1 MYTDKELKKMTRPQM
16 LEAMREMNHPYTTKM
31 DAEVKPQPLDVSSET
46 LFGDDDDGSTE
57 YYQEEYPDEK

>member
-31 DAEVKPQPLDVSSET
+31 DVAVKPQPLDVI
-46 LFGDDDDGSTE
+46 DNDDGSTE
-57 YYQEEYPDEK
+57 YYEEEYPDEK